1 MARIIA
7 FSDYLKSVKSKSQ
20 IMNSIDYN
28 GQREGVQLN
37 DPEMKAIDT
46 MLQQPLDKVYEKYPV
61 STAQK
66 LLIEQTLE
74 AMPLLEKEFYYQ
86 DLAANPTMYHASV
99 FITEAF
105 EKLAENDLSNQIY
118 LNYISTRP
126 GVQINQDTG
135 ELSPSDIIE
144 RHGLFDDTGSA
155 DINKIRTE
163 LSQHTGNVW
172 RDIISIR
179 RSDAEALGY
188 DDQLAWRQ
196 LLNAHMPKLAE
207 QMKIPAKDFRWCA
220 AFHDESY
227 HPHVHIMCW
236 DAKGENGFKDKEAI
250 RTFKSAL
257 ANDIFS
263 NEMYLHKEL
272 KYIYRKDLEANFENK
287 VDDILTS
294 KTKLVTDGLTDY
306 VKESLI
312 ELSKE
317 LNDTGKKV
325 YAYQSPEAKALTDD
339 IVGKFL
345 TDKNVKPL
353 LIQYL
358 KSSKELSAFYRLD
371 TDNYVKEELEKML
384 HPKKNDRKVLQ
395 NIIIKTAYEIKANDY
410 QQQVLLHK
418 RYIPLLYK
426 IQDDNRFAMN
436 QYSDDEVIRATI
448 KSNLRFEVMG
458 EELREYYV
466 RINSDRNGKLKDGIQ
481 IFEELTDTSKEKLL
495 DDYHIS
501 KVFHYRK
508 YTGTTK
514 SMVKQAYKEIKANGE
529 QYSDEDRLIMR
540 DSYDPNHLLNAAVKM
555 CIALEMSPSDIVE
568 NVNAICSDKEKV
580 LMSILENKETK
591 LQQRDVILLNRIY
604 NENIMMPELDKEIN
618 IHAAAKMIYSMLNFM
633 RSDSIENQQ
642 ELARLN
648 RVRRIDEMEMR
659 KSQMK

>member
-7 FSDYLKSVKSKSQ
+7 FSDYLKSTNSKSQ
-20 IMNSIDYN
+20 ILNSIDYN

-37 DPEMKAIDT
+37 KSEINTIDT
-46 MLQQPLDKVYEKYPV
+46 MLQQPLDKSYEKYPV
-61 STAQK
+61 STAQR

-74 AMPLLEKEFYYQ
+74 AMPSLEKEYNYQ
-86 DLAANPTMYHASV
+86 DLIANPTMYHASI

-105 EKLAENDLSNQIY
+105 EKLTENDLSNEIY
-118 LNYISTRP
+118 LNYISHRP
-126 GVQINQDTG
+126 GVQMNEETG
-135 ELSPSDIIE
+135 EMSLGDISK

-155 DINKIRTE
+155 DINKIRQE
-163 LSQHTGNVW
+163 LSLHKGNVW

-196 LLNAHMPKLAE
+196 LLNSHMPQLAE

-236 DAKGENGFKDKEAI
+236 DAKGKNGFKDKEAI
-250 RTFKSAL
+250 KTFKSAL

-272 KYIYRKDLEANFENK
+272 KSIYRKDLEENFENK

-325 YAYQSPEAKALTDD
+325 YAYQSPEAKAITDD

-345 TDKNVKPL
+345 TDRNVKPL
-353 LIQYL
+353 LIKYL

-371 TDNYVKEELEKML
+371 TDNFVKEELEKML

-410 QQQVLLHK
+410 QKQALLHK
-418 RYIPLLYK
+418 RCIPLLYK

-436 QYSDDEVIRATI
+436 QYSKDEVIKATI
-448 KSNLRFEVMG
+448 KSNLRFEVTD
-458 EELREYYV
+458 EDLKEFYEKL
-466 RINSDRNGKLKDGIQ
+466 NTDRDGVMKKGFKP
-481 IFEELTDTSKEKLL
+481 FEELSEELKEQLL
-495 DDYHIS
+495 DDYHVF
-501 KVFHYRK
+501 KVYHYRK
-508 YTGTTK
+508 YTGVEEE
-514 SMVKQAYKEIKANGE
+514 MVKQAYREIKADGE
-529 QYSDEDRLIMR
+529 EYSDEDRLIIK

-555 CIALEMSPSDIVE
+555 CMALEMSPSDIIE
-568 NVNAICSDKEKV
+568 NVSALCSDKEKV

-591 LQQRDVILLNRIY
+591 LQQRDVSLLNRVY
-604 NENIMMPELDKEIN
+604 NENIMMPDLDKGFN
-618 IHAAAKMIYSMLNFM
+618 SHAAVKMIYSMLNFL

-648 RVRRIDEMEMR
+648 RVRRIDEMEIR

>member
-7 FSDYLKSVKSKSQ
+7 FSDYLKTTNSKSQ
-20 IMNSIDYN
+20 ILNSIDYN

-37 DPEMKAIDT
+37 DPKVELEQMY
-46 MLQQPLDKVYEKYPV
+46 QQPLDKSYEKYPV

-74 AMPLLEKEFYYQ
+74 AMPSLEKEYNYQ
-86 DLAANPTMYHASV
+86 DFTTNPTMYHASV

-105 EKLAENDLSNQIY
+105 EKLTENDLSNEIY
-118 LNYISTRP
+118 LNYISHRP
-126 GVQINQDTG
+126 GVQINEETG
-135 ELSPSDIIE
+135 EKSPSDISE

-155 DINKIRTE
+155 DINKIRQE

-196 LLNAHMPKLAE
+196 LLNSHMPKLAG

-236 DAKGENGFKDKEAI
+236 DAKGKNGFKDKEAI
-250 RTFKSAL
+250 KTFKSAL

-272 KYIYRKDLEANFENK
+272 KSIYRKDLEENFANK
-287 VDDILTS
+287 VDAILTS

-325 YAYQSPEAKALTDD
+325 YAYQSPEAKAITND

-345 TDKNVKPL
+345 TDRNVKPL
-353 LIQYL
+353 LIKYL
-358 KSSKELSAFYRLD
+358 KSNKELSAFYRLD
-371 TDNYVKEELEKML
+371 TDNYVKEELEKIL

-410 QQQVLLHK
+410 QKQVLLHK
-418 RYIPLLYK
+418 RCIPLLYK

-448 KSNLRFEVMG
+448 KSNLRFEVMD

-466 RINSDRNGKLKDGIQ
+466 RINLDRNGKLKDGIQ
-481 IFEELTDTSKEKLL
+481 SFEELTDTSKEKLL

-508 YTGTTK
+508 YTGTTE

-529 QYSDEDRLIMR
+529 QYNDEDRLIMR
-540 DSYDPNHLLNAAVKM
+540 DSYDPNHLLSAAVKM
-555 CIALEMSPSDIVE
+555 CKALEMSPSDIVE

-591 LQQRDVILLNRIY
+591 LQQRDVSLLNRVY
-604 NENIMMPELDKEIN
+604 NENIMMPDLDKGLN
-618 IHAAAKMIYSMLNFM
+618 THAAVKMIYSMLNFM

-648 RVRRIDEMEMR
+648 RVRRIDEMESR
-659 KSQMK
+659 KSNLK